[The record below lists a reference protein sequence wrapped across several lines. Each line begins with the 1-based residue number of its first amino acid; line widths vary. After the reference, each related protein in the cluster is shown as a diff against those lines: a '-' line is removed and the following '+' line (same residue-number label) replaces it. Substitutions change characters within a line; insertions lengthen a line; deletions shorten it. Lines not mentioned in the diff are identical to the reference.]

1 MERAG
6 LKGGFAGSVAMA
18 VLACLYGAG
27 LNGRFAGA
35 EGDARGGDVQGLSTE
50 LVREVDAQ
58 CLAGDRGMDD
68 LAHSGA
74 DEGGNLVPGIAAEG
88 RSSPGADPLR
98 VERGRRRGAGLGCCG
113 GEAEQRRKS
122 E

>member
-1 MERAG
+1 MTPGLPCPATSGAGGNKDGGLAAEGDGVER
-6 LKGGFAGSVAMA
+6 
-18 VLACLYGAG
+18 AG

-35 EGDARGGDVQGLSTE
+35 EGDAGAVDPQGLSTE

-58 CLAGDRGMDD
+58 RLAGDRGIDD

-74 DEGGNLVPGIAAEG
+74 DEGGNLVPGIATEG

-98 VERGRRRGAGLGCCG
+98 VE
-113 GEAEQRRKS
+113 
-122 E
+122 